1 MPLLLLTLTVY
12 MQYMLCYNMWHVG
25 LPDVDLDDLRANTEY
40 QGYKATDPQ
49 VEFFWSVYIVYSI
62 CMLYGIYIICFL

>member
-1 MPLLLLTLTVY
+1 
-12 MQYMLCYNMWHVG
+12 MWYVG

-49 VEFFWSVYIVYSI
+49 VEFFWSVYSVYSI
-62 CMLYGIYIICFL
+62 CMLYIHHMLSVEHHMFLFILY

>member
-1 MPLLLLTLTVY
+1 MLYAIY
-12 MQYMLCYNMWHVG
+12 MWYVG

-49 VEFFWSVYIVYSI
+49 VEFFWLVYIVYI
-62 CMLYGIYIICFL
+62 LVCCMVYISYAFCNVHIYLIL